1 MQTLFYGGD
10 IVTMDRGAAAQALL
24 TEDGRILEIGD
35 LRTVSKKADG
45 TCRRVELGGAA
56 LLPAFIDAHSHFTQV
71 AYSFLQVSLNGVRS
85 LREMQARISNFAQER
100 AIAPGAWVTAWD
112 FDPADMESGK
122 TLSLADLDTLAPQHK
137 LVIRHKSGHMGWF
150 NSAALEAFGVTTQ
163 TKAPD
168 GGRIESRDGMLTGY
182 MEENAFFRYLKQ
194 MPPPDDAA
202 LLQSYRKAQTLYAS
216 HGIATVQEGMCTL
229 EMLPAYK
236 RLLSSDLLQLDL
248 VVYTDLQSFDA
259 FRALLADSRN
269 PHCRVGGVKIFLD
282 GSPQGRT
289 AWMRAPYLGGG
300 DPDYRGYGVMTDEQV
315 YEAFCFAAERHTQL
329 LAHCNGDAACEQFLQ
344 CLARAEER
352 FPTLKALR
360 PVMIHAQ
367 FLGED
372 QIRKAAA
379 LGAVASFFIA
389 HAYHWG
395 DVHLQN
401 LGKTRAE
408 NLSPAA
414 SALRAGLP
422 FTFHQDAPVIAP
434 DMLETLWCAVC
445 RQTKSGVVLNSHQAV
460 SAEAALAAVTRTAAW
475 QYGEEAQKGTLALGL
490 RADLVILDRNPL
502 CVPPQTLRTLQVLA
516 TYKDGEAVFAQ
527 GSAACVPAFRR

>member
-10 IVTMDRGAAAQALL
+10 IMTMTRGTTAQALL
-24 TEDGRILEIGD
+24 AEGGRILEVGD
-35 LRTVSKKADG
+35 LRTISEKAG
-45 TCRRVELGGAA
+45 GACRRVDLGGAA

-71 AYSFLQVSLNGVRS
+71 AYSFLQVSLNGART
-85 LREMQARISNFAQER
+85 LRDMQARILDFARER
-100 AIAPGAWVTAWD
+100 ALKPGAWITAWD
-112 FDPADMESGK
+112 FDPADMENGK
-122 TLSLADLDTLAPQHK
+122 APSLADLDTLAPQHK
-137 LVIRHKSGHMGWF
+137 LAIRHKSGHMGWF
-150 NSAALEAFGVTTQ
+150 NSAALEAFGVTAQ

-168 GGRIESRDGMLTGY
+168 GGRIEMQNGSPTGY
-182 MEENAFFRYLKQ
+182 MEENAFFHYLKQ
-194 MPPPDDAA
+194 MPPHDNAT
-202 LLQSYRKAQTLYAS
+202 LLQSYRKAQELYAS
-216 HGIATVQEGMCTL
+216 HGIATVQEGMCTV
-229 EMLPAYK
+229 EMLPAH
-236 RLLSSDLLQLDL
+236 RHLLSSDLLQLDL

-259 FRALLADSRN
+259 FRALLADSGN
-269 PHCRVGGVKIFLD
+269 PHCRVGGIKIFLD

-289 AWMRAPYLGGG
+289 AWMRAPYLGGD
-300 DPDYRGYGVMTDEQV
+300 DPVYCGYGVMSDEQV
-315 YEAFCFAAERHTQL
+315 YEAFCFAAEKHIQL
-329 LAHCNGDAACEQFLQ
+329 LAHCNGDAACEQFLR
-344 CLARAEER
+344 CLARAEES

-379 LGAVASFFIA
+379 LGAVASFFVA

-395 DVHLQN
+395 DVHLKN

-408 NLSPAA
+408 NLSPA
-414 SALRAGLP
+414 SAALHAELP

-445 RQTKSGVVLNSHQAV
+445 RQTKSGVALGLHQTI
-460 SAEAALAAVTRTAAW
+460 SAKDALAAVTRTAAW
-475 QYGEEAQKGTLALGL
+475 QYGEEAQKGTLALGK

-527 GSAACVPAFRR
+527 GSAACVPTVNI

>member
-45 TCRRVELGGAA
+45 TCRWVELGGAA

-100 AIAPGAWVTAWD
+100 AIAPGAWITAWD
-112 FDPADMESGK
+112 FDPAGMGNGEPP
-122 TLSLADLDTLAPQHK
+122 SLADLDTLAPQHK

-216 HGIATVQEGMCTL
+216 HGIATVQEGMCTS

-236 RLLSSDLLQLDL
+236 RLLSSDCLRLDL

-259 FRALLADSRN
+259 FRALLADSGD
-269 PHCRVGGVKIFLD
+269 PHCRVGGIKIFLD

-289 AWMRAPYLGGG
+289 AWMRTPYLGG
-300 DPDYRGYGVMTDEQV
+300 DPEYRGYSVMTDKQV
-315 YEAFCFAAERHTQL
+315 YEAICFAAEKQTQL
-329 LAHCNGDAACEQFLQ
+329 LAHCNGDAACEQFLR

-460 SAEAALAAVTRTAAW
+460 SAEAALAAVTRTAAR
-475 QYGEEAQKGTLALGL
+475 QYGEEAQKGTLAPGK

-516 TYKDGEAVFAQ
+516 TYKDGKAVFAQ
-527 GSAACVPAFRR
+527 DSAASVSAFHR